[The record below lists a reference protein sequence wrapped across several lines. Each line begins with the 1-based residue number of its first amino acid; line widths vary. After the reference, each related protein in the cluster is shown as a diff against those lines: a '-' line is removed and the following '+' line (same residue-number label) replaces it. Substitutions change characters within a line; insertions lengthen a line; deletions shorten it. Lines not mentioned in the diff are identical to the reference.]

1 MGDLK
6 RWYQYDQNR
15 EPVMCVAP
23 KVDRTLERG
32 AFVIRLNQA
41 YLLTDPV
48 VVREFASIMADR
60 FQLGLLTV
68 QRFSEIR
75 SFLEDGIDELLAM
88 KPHDAIYD
96 DAPKVVGEGELCTDG
111 KRISFDVTDKGLMN

>member
-6 RWYQYDQNR
+6 RWYQYVDG

-23 KVDRTLERG
+23 KVERTLDRG
-32 AFVIRLNQA
+32 VFIIRLNEA
-41 YLLTDPV
+41 YKLTDPV

-60 FQLGLLTV
+60 FGLGLLTAA
-68 QRFSEIR
+68 RFSEIR

-88 KPHDAIYD
+88 KPCDAIHD
-96 DAPKVVGEGELCTDG
+96 GAPRVVGEMELMVDGE
-111 KRISFDVTDKGLMN
+111 KMSFTVTDRGLMS

>member
-6 RWYQYDQNR
+6 RWYQYVDRQ
-15 EPVMCVAP
+15 PVMCVAP

-32 AFVIRLNQA
+32 VFVIKLNQA
-41 YLLTDPV
+41 YMLTDPV
-48 VVREFASIMADR
+48 MVREFAAIMADR

-68 QRFSEIR
+68 QRLSEIR

-88 KPHDAIYD
+88 KPYDAIHD
-96 DAPKVVGEGELCTDG
+96 DAQRVVGEGELFIDG
-111 KRISFDVTDKGLMN
+111 QRISFDVTDRGLVN

>member
-6 RWYQYDQNR
+6 RWYQYVDKQ
-15 EPVMCVAP
+15 PAMCVAP

-41 YLLTDPV
+41 YMLTDPV
-48 VVREFASIMADR
+48 LVREFAAIMADR

-96 DAPKVVGEGELCTDG
+96 DAPKVVGGGELFIDG
-111 KRISFDVTDKGLMN
+111 QRISFDVTDKGLVN

>member
-6 RWYQYDQNR
+6 RWYQYVDKQ
-15 EPVMCVAP
+15 PAMCVAP
-23 KVDRTLERG
+23 KVDRTLDRG
-32 AFVIRLNQA
+32 VFVIKLNQA
-41 YLLTDPV
+41 YMLTDPV
-48 VVREFASIMADR
+48 VVREFAAIMADR

-88 KPHDAIYD
+88 KPHDAVYD
-96 DAPKVVGEGELCTDG
+96 DAPKVVGEGELFIDG
-111 KRISFDVTDKGLMN
+111 QRISFDVTDRGLVN